1 MPKAARWATLKNA
14 EGSFTEAQVA
24 ALNELVT
31 MDLETAKAW
40 RIKEMLRWVRRAESK
55 QAAKWRLTR
64 FVNEASS
71 LIADIDL
78 LKPVRTALN
87 TRSHFF
93 QPTSVGY

>member
-40 RIKEMLRWVRRAESK
+40 RIKEMLRWARRAESK
-55 QAAKWRLTR
+55 QAPKW
-64 FVNEASS
+64 
-71 LIADIDL
+71 
-78 LKPVRTALN
+78 
-87 TRSHFF
+87 
-93 QPTSVGY
+93 